1 MTIKFPCKIC
11 KKFVNSNHKSI
22 QCDLCDNWIH
32 LKCNNLNDIDYNS
45 LNNSIEP
52 WYCISCTTII
62 LPYGNLTN
70 ELFFCITRDFET
82 TYNLQLHPPK
92 NLQSLFN
99 EFNDTSSNNDESN
112 SINCKYYDID
122 SFLDSK
128 FKSKNIFPIFHLNI
142 ASLSKHK
149 SDLET
154 LLTMLNFKFDIITIS
169 ETKIQ
174 ENTQPTFDVTLQ
186 NYNLYQTSTESS
198 CGTLNICFQKIKF
211 QNPQ

>member
-11 KKFVNSNHKSI
+11 KKSVHSNHKSI

-32 LKCNNLNDIDYNS
+32 LKCNKLNDTDYNS
-45 LNNSIEP
+45 LKASNEP
-52 WYCISCTTII
+52 WYCISCTNII
-62 LPYGNLTN
+62 LPFGNLTN
-70 ELFFCITRDFET
+70 EQFFCITRDIDFNFET
-82 TYNLQLHPPK
+82 TSNLQLHPPK

-99 EFNDTSSNNDESN
+99 DFNDTLSNNDESN

-128 FKSKNIFPIFHLNI
+128 FKSKNLFSIFHLNI

-154 LLTMLNFKFDIITIS
+154 LL
-169 ETKIQ
+169 
-174 ENTQPTFDVTLQ
+174 
-186 NYNLYQTSTESS
+186 
-198 CGTLNICFQKIKF
+198 C
-211 QNPQ
+211 

>member
-11 KKFVNSNHKSI
+11 KKSVNSNHKSI

-32 LKCNNLNDIDYNS
+32 IKCNNLNDIDYNS
-45 LNNSIEP
+45 LKNSNEP
-52 WYCISCTTII
+52 WYCISCTTVI

-70 ELFFCITRDFET
+70 EQFFCITRDIDFNFET
-82 TYNLQLHPPK
+82 TSNLQLHPPK

-99 EFNDTSSNNDESN
+99 DFNDTTSNNDESN

-128 FKSKNIFPIFHLNI
+128 FKSKNLFSIFHLNI

-154 LLTMLNFKFDIITIS
+154 LLKL
-169 ETKIQ
+169 
-174 ENTQPTFDVTLQ
+174 
-186 NYNLYQTSTESS
+186 
-198 CGTLNICFQKIKF
+198 C
-211 QNPQ
+211 